1 MGRLLEQ
8 YRNYLTLVARSMI
21 GAVLKVKLDPSDLV
35 QETFLKAHQDFPC
48 FAGSGDRELL
58 AWLRKILTRSL
69 ADQIKHH
76 RRKGRDHHRQRSLDL
91 LAIRSGRSIQSAIAV
106 RGPSPSAQASERERA
121 LLLANAVDRLSP
133 LHREVFLLRTIEHL
147 PFQEIAPRMG
157 RTEGAVRML
166 WARTLE
172 RLNRMLE
179 NHE

>member
-1 MGRLLEQ
+1 M
-8 YRNYLTLVARSMI
+8 AR
-21 GAVLKVKLDPSDLV
+21 
-35 QETFLKAHQDFPC
+35 
-48 FAGSGDRELL
+48 
-58 AWLRKILTRSL
+58 
-69 ADQIKHH
+69 
-76 RRKGRDHHRQRSLDL
+76 RR
-91 LAIRSGRSIQSAIAV
+91 
-106 RGPSPSAQASERERA
+106 AQASERERA